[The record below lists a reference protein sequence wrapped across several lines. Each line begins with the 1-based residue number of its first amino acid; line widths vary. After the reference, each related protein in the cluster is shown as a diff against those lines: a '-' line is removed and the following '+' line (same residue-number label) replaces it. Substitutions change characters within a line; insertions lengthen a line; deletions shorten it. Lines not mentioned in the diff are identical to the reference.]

1 MHGCPYRGLSLI
13 DVVVAIVIVALLSA
27 ISVPLYSDFVE
38 RGREARAMTDIRSLD
53 SAIQRYWIANS
64 AYPDDLSELGG
75 SPMQDSWDATYRY
88 LRIDGSTL
96 PGIRGMQRKDK
107 NLNPLNSDFDLYS
120 AGPDGATRLP
130 LTAAQSRDDVVR
142 AGDGAFIGPAR
153 DH

>member
-1 MHGCPYRGLSLI
+1 
-13 DVVVAIVIVALLSA
+13 
-27 ISVPLYSDFVE
+27 
-38 RGREARAMTDIRSLD
+38 MTDIRSLD